1 MVVPYIAPQRRSLDW
16 PNTAAASPC
25 SICFYQIYSFSS
37 LVCMRGHLCTD
48 DAFRSAPPSLCMLPT
63 AANVS
68 DLPFPIQSVKSVTSQ
83 LSNSN
88 VNGRWGASWIT
99 IKSIREASRL
109 LKMKTWEAALQQLQ
123 IFLHL
128 LDHLVLH
135 LHLLLHL
142 LMKMLVLE
150 AALQPL
156 AT

>member
-1 MVVPYIAPQRRSLDW
+1 M
-16 PNTAAASPC
+16 
-25 SICFYQIYSFSS
+25 
-37 LVCMRGHLCTD
+37 
-48 DAFRSAPPSLCMLPT
+48 
-63 AANVS
+63 
-68 DLPFPIQSVKSVTSQ
+68 TSK

-88 VNGRWGASWIT
+88 VNGRWGTSWIT

-128 LDHLVLH
+128 LDHPLVHLV

>member
-1 MVVPYIAPQRRSLDW
+1 M
-16 PNTAAASPC
+16 
-25 SICFYQIYSFSS
+25 
-37 LVCMRGHLCTD
+37 
-48 DAFRSAPPSLCMLPT
+48 
-63 AANVS
+63 
-68 DLPFPIQSVKSVTSQ
+68 
-83 LSNSN
+83 
-88 VNGRWGASWIT
+88 T

-128 LDHLVLH
+128 LDHPVVHLV
-135 LHLLLHL
+135 LHL